1 VRHCEPPLLLLGG
14 ETISEIASGTN
25 KNALAMTEEGKNQM
39 EIKNKVAIVTGSS
52 SGIGEAVAREFGR
65 EGAKVVLAARRVDKL
80 QALAQEINS
89 MGAETLVLQ
98 ADLSKLEDILSLVSQ
113 TIEKFGRI
121 DILVNNAGFGRLD
134 WLEKLDPVKDIQAQI
149 DVNVMGVIQTTRQV
163 LPVMMKQRAGSIIN
177 MCSMAGLVATPTYS
191 IYAATKHAVHGFS
204 EALRREVKPWGID
217 VSLIYPGGV
226 VTEFNQHAGI
236 NRKTKASTPK
246 SMLLTAEQVA
256 EAVVKLVRRPRRML
270 VIPWQWNATVF
281 INKFIPG
288 VVDYMT
294 INRFTIPEREDELNA
309 K

>member
-1 VRHCEPPLLLLGG
+1 
-14 ETISEIASGTN
+14 
-25 KNALAMTEEGKNQM
+25 M
-39 EIKNKVAIVTGSS
+39 EIKNKVVIVTGAS
-52 SGIGEAVAREFGR
+52 SGIGEAAAREFGR
-65 EGAKVVLAARRVDKL
+65 EGAKVVLAARRVEKL
-80 QALAQEINS
+80 QMLAQEINS
-89 MGAETLVLQ
+89 TGAETLVVQ
-98 ADLSKLEDILSLVSQ
+98 ADLSKLEDIQKLVSQ
-113 TIEKFGRI
+113 TLETFGRI

-134 WLEKLDPVKDIQAQI
+134 WLEKLDPVKDIQSQI

-163 LPVMMKQRAGSIIN
+163 LPVMMKQRSGSIIN

-191 IYAATKHAVHGFS
+191 IYAASKHAVHGFS

-270 VIPWQWNATVF
+270 IIPWQWNVTVF
-281 INKFIPG
+281 MNKFIPG
-288 VVDYMT
+288 FVDYMT
-294 INRFTIPEREDELNA
+294 INRFTIPEREEEL
-309 K
+309 KIK